1 MNIDTN
7 SNTLNTQRAD
17 SKPARPDDRGN
28 IQIDCYVRISDPNTQ
43 ETLVELR
50 E

>member
-1 MNIDTN
+1 MITDNNNHSDIK
-7 SNTLNTQRAD
+7 QAD
-17 SKPARPDDRGN
+17 KKPASADDRGN

-43 ETLVELR
+43 ETLVEVR

>member
-1 MNIDTN
+1 MNTDTN
-7 SNTLNTQRAD
+7 SNTLNKQAGQP
-17 SKPARPDDRGN
+17 PAHPDDRGN

-43 ETLVELR
+43 EILVEAR